1 MNQFNDVVKKFAT
14 TTAWSFLP
22 EEEVIDSPQ
31 NLDKDATVS
40 SDPDVNGKICSVCGY
55 QGKWISEMIR
65 HKRVHTNERPFHCK
79 YCQRSS
85 KWKADLIRHLAKVH
99 KIRVRTRY
107 CRRAAEEK
115 NSSKTRKAKLTSS
128 IPKLPVLN
136 EPDDKQESEKDYHSN
151 PHGLLPSSDSPETVR
166 LSIRF
171 SGTMNSMKSSFV
183 SMLPNRSKH
192 SGDRPKLKP
201 RNSSLSPGLAAVQKY
216 AIVGRNVDGDKWLKC
231 KLCPYLTK
239 FVQAFRVHTQ
249 KHENKKPFQC
259 SACGYR
265 SNWSSDVHKHIRFKK
280 LSHATARVVK
290 LAGDWEAVKCEQV
303 ELIVDHSKEM
313 APPNVVVRKNG
324 LQHWKR
330 PVKGSND
337 VEMLNRIPSS
347 SSGSGAEDTH
357 YECSAGGSSI
367 ENEEK
372 LPLSPVII
380 EEEYAVALDL
390 KDVADV
396 MSDFSA
402 IINAAEMELSGGTA
416 TAIHDF
422 TAYELPRLCD
432 ANGQFLVRL
441 KQNVSPLRIPAKQ
454 HSRVALINKQLAQ
467 DSKEIQKV
475 GQRFFLSSY
484 A

>member
-1 MNQFNDVVKKFAT
+1 MNQFNDVVKKSAT

-107 CRRAAEEK
+107 NRRSAEEK
-115 NSSKTRKAKLTSS
+115 NSSKTKKAKLTSF

-136 EPDDKQESEKDYHSN
+136 GPDGEKEEIEKDYNSN
-151 PHGLLPSSDSPETVR
+151 SHGLLQSSDSPETVR
-166 LSIRF
+166 LSIEF
-171 SGTMNSMKSSFV
+171 GDTMNSLKSSFV
-183 SMLPNRSKH
+183 SMLPNMSKH

-216 AIVGRNVDGDKWLKC
+216 AIVGRNVNGDKWLKC

-280 LSHATARVVK
+280 LSHSTARVVK

-303 ELIVDHSKEM
+303 ELTADPSKEM
-313 APPNVVVRKNG
+313 APPNVVVLKNG
-324 LQHWKR
+324 LQQWKR
-330 PVKGSND
+330 PVKDSEN
-337 VEMLNRIPSS
+337 VEMLNSIPSS
-347 SSGSGAEDTH
+347 SSGSGAEDT
-357 YECSAGGSSI
+357 YELSAGGSSTV
-367 ENEEK
+367 NEDE
-372 LPLSPVII
+372 LPVSPVVI

-402 IINAAEMELSGGTA
+402 IINAAEMELNGCRA
-416 TAIHDF
+416 TEIHDF

-432 ANGQFLVRL
+432 ANGQFLVKM
-441 KQNVSPLRIPAKQ
+441 KQNMSPLHIPAKQ
-454 HSRVALINKQLAQ
+454 HSRVPLIKKQLAK

-475 GQRFFLSSY
+475 SWIFLPSY
-484 A
+484 G